1 MAKQRH
7 YVQNWPMTSY
17 KQLGANLGP
26 GIKSANDFQLGRTL
40 QGKQRLIF
48 ISTGFKF
55 GQS

>member
-17 KQLGANLGP
+17 KQLGANLRS

-48 ISTGFKF
+48 ISTGLKF
-55 GQS
+55 GQF